1 LPSSIEFALVL
12 KTRQMLDP
20 LISFPAS
27 MADPLS
33 VLASVVTLM
42 GACSTIAKDSDSLI
56 RKFKDAP
63 DELLALS
70 NEINDFQAVLSEI
83 RNACL
88 SHPQGNVPGP
98 ALVGHQLLMPLS
110 DNVNR
115 AREQLDD
122 LGRFLTSVTKHVDR
136 STDLSVNRLE
146 WVKRSRTLAK
156 KRERLRETRLQ
167 IHFRLAANTAYVFLS
182 HKSPDL

>member
-1 LPSSIEFALVL
+1 
-12 KTRQMLDP
+12 
-20 LISFPAS
+20 

-33 VLASVVTLM
+33 ILASVVTLM

-88 SHPQGNVPGP
+88 SNPQGNVSGP
-98 ALVGHQLLMPLS
+98 ALVGHQLLTPLN

-115 AREQLDD
+115 ARAQLDD
-122 LGRFLTSVTKHVDR
+122 LGKFMTSVTKHVNG
-136 STDLSVNRLE
+136 STDLRVSRTE
-146 WVKRSRTLAK
+146 WFKKSRTLAN
-156 KRERLRETRLQ
+156 KRERLKETRLQ
-167 IHFRLAANTAYVFLS
+167 IHFRLAANTAYVS
-182 HKSPDL
+182 V